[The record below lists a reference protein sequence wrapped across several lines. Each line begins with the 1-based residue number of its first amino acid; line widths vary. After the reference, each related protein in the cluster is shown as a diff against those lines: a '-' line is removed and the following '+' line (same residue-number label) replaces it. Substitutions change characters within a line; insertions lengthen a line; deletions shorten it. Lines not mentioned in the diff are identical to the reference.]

1 MRAFRQTTIK
11 RKLIGVIMLT
21 SGIALMVAFALMIV
35 SDYVSF
41 RSGLVRDLRT
51 LADVMGTSASSAL
64 DFDVEE
70 SAKETLA
77 GFAAAPNITTACI
90 YTKEGKIFASYLRD
104 KQSESPP
111 PKPGAEGYVFKNAY
125 LTLFHPGYLT
135 LFHPIMRDGERIG
148 TIYLQYSL
156 QETNAR
162 LARYAGIAGAIVLGA
177 SLIAFLFSSRL
188 QRVISEPILSLA
200 RTARIVSE
208 QKNYSV
214 RAEKR
219 TGDEIGFLI
228 DRFNE
233 MLAQIEEHEKELRE
247 VNEQLV
253 QSEQRARAGTQA
265 KSQFLANMSHE
276 LRTPLNAIIG
286 YSEMLQEEAQDGGL
300 ESFIPD
306 LKKINR
312 AGRHLL
318 ELIND
323 VLDLSKIEAGKMELY
338 LETFDIPSLLEEISA
353 TVKLLVEKNSNTI
366 EVRCPANLGA
376 MRADMTK
383 VRQALFNLLSNA
395 SKFTDHGKITL
406 EATRDASSSSGD
418 WIIFRVSDTGIGITP
433 EQQARVFEAFAQAEA
448 TTMRDF
454 GGTGLGLAITKNF
467 CRMMDGDVTL
477 TSEPG
482 KGSIFTIRLPSEVR
496 EPEAETE
503 PESKSIAA
511 RPVEGR
517 TVLVIDDD
525 ADTRDVLERFLNRK
539 GFHVECASSGQD
551 GLRLAKELHPAAI
564 TLDVMMPGMDG
575 WAVLSAIKSEPDLAD
590 IPVVML
596 TIVDDKNLG
605 YGLGATDYMIKPVDR
620 ERLAKILVKF
630 GDVPPPRSALV
641 IDDEEPARRM
651 LAGILEKEGW
661 NVIQAENGLVAIE
674 QMEKQRP
681 DLILLDL
688 IMPKMNGFEFV
699 AKLHKHD
706 EWQSIP
712 IVVITARDV
721 TIEDRVRLDG
731 YVEKVLLK
739 RALSEDAL
747 LAEIRDLISACVQ
760 RKQQRQNKPAGLPS
774 TAQH

>member
-11 RKLIGVIMLT
+11 RKLIGLIMLT
-21 SGIALMVAFALMIV
+21 SSVALIVAFALMIA

-41 RSGLVRDLRT
+41 RSGMVRDLRT
-51 LADVMGTSASSAL
+51 LADVVGTNGSSAL
-64 DFDVEE
+64 DFDDEE
-70 SAKETLA
+70 FATKTLA
-77 GFAAAPNITTACI
+77 ALAATPNISSASI
-90 YTKEGKIFASYLRD
+90 YTKEGKVLASYLRD
-104 KQSESPP
+104 KRSESPP
-111 PKPGAEGYVFKNAY
+111 TTPGAEGYLFKN
-125 LTLFHPGYLT
+125 GYLT
-135 LFHPIMRDGERIG
+135 LFRPIMRGGEQIG
-148 TIYLQYSL
+148 TIYLQSTL
-156 QETNAR
+156 QEMNAR
-162 LARYAGIAGAIVLGA
+162 LSRYSEIGGAIVLGA

-200 RTARIVSE
+200 HTARIVSE

-233 MLAQIEEHEKELRE
+233 MLGQIEEHEKELQD

-286 YSEMLQEEAQDGGL
+286 YSEMLQEEAQDSGQ

-338 LETFDIPSLLEEISA
+338 LETFDIPNLLEEISA
-353 TVKLLVEKNSNTI
+353 TVKLLVQKNSNTI

-376 MRADMTK
+376 MRADVTK

-395 SKFTDHGKITL
+395 SKFTNHGKITL
-406 EATRDASSSSGD
+406 EAAREVSSSNGD
-418 WIIFRVSDTGIGITP
+418 WIVFRVSDTGIGMTP
-433 EQQARVFEAFAQAEA
+433 EQQARVFEAFAQADA
-448 TTMRDF
+448 STMRDF

-467 CRMMDGDVTL
+467 CRMMGGDVAL

-482 KGSIFTIRLPSEVR
+482 KGSIFTIRLPTEVR
-496 EPEAETE
+496 ESEVELEA
-503 PESKSIAA
+503 ESKSIAA
-511 RPVEGR
+511 PPTVEGK
-517 TVLVIDDD
+517 TILVIDDD
-525 ADTRDVLERFLNRK
+525 ADTREVLERFLNRK

-564 TLDVMMPGMDG
+564 TLDVMMP
-575 WAVLSAIKSEPDLAD
+575 E
-590 IPVVML
+590 
-596 TIVDDKNLG
+596 
-605 YGLGATDYMIKPVDR
+605 
-620 ERLAKILVKF
+620 
-630 GDVPPPRSALV
+630 
-641 IDDEEPARRM
+641 
-651 LAGILEKEGW
+651 
-661 NVIQAENGLVAIE
+661 
-674 QMEKQRP
+674 
-681 DLILLDL
+681 
-688 IMPKMNGFEFV
+688 MNGFEFV
-699 AKLHKHD
+699 AELHKHD

-747 LAEIRDLISACVQ
+747 LAEIRDLISVCVQ
-760 RKQQRQNKPAGLPS
+760 RKQQRQNKPAGLAS
-774 TAQH
+774 TAQP

>member
-11 RKLIGVIMLT
+11 RKLIGLIMLT

-111 PKPGAEGYVFKNAY
+111 TKPGAEGYVFKNAY

-156 QETNAR
+156 QEMNAR

-208 QKNYSV
+208 KKNYSV

-219 TGDEIGFLI
+219 TGDETCFLI

-233 MLAQIEEHEKELRE
+233 MLGQIEEHEKELQE

-286 YSEMLQEEAQDGGL
+286 YSEMLQEEAQDSGQ

-338 LETFDIPSLLEEISA
+338 LETFDIPNLLEDVST
-353 TVKLLVEKNSNTI
+353 TVQLLVQKNSNVL

-383 VRQALFNLLSNA
+383 VRQSLFNLLSNA
-395 SKFTDHGKITL
+395 SKFTKNGKINL
-406 EATRDASSSSGD
+406 EAAREISPAKSD
-418 WIIFRVSDTGIGITP
+418 WIVFRVSDTGIGMTP
-433 EQQARVFEAFAQAEA
+433 EQQ
-448 TTMRDF
+448 
-454 GGTGLGLAITKNF
+454 N
-467 CRMMDGDVTL
+467 
-477 TSEPG
+477 
-482 KGSIFTIRLPSEVR
+482 
-496 EPEAETE
+496 
-503 PESKSIAA
+503 
-511 RPVEGR
+511 
-517 TVLVIDDD
+517 
-525 ADTRDVLERFLNRK
+525 
-539 GFHVECASSGQD
+539 H
-551 GLRLAKELHPAAI
+551 
-564 TLDVMMPGMDG
+564 
-575 WAVLSAIKSEPDLAD
+575 
-590 IPVVML
+590 
-596 TIVDDKNLG
+596 
-605 YGLGATDYMIKPVDR
+605 
-620 ERLAKILVKF
+620 
-630 GDVPPPRSALV
+630 
-641 IDDEEPARRM
+641 
-651 LAGILEKEGW
+651 
-661 NVIQAENGLVAIE
+661 
-674 QMEKQRP
+674 
-681 DLILLDL
+681 
-688 IMPKMNGFEFV
+688 
-699 AKLHKHD
+699 
-706 EWQSIP
+706 
-712 IVVITARDV
+712 
-721 TIEDRVRLDG
+721 
-731 YVEKVLLK
+731 
-739 RALSEDAL
+739 
-747 LAEIRDLISACVQ
+747 
-760 RKQQRQNKPAGLPS
+760 
-774 TAQH
+774 

>member
-11 RKLIGVIMLT
+11 RKLIGLIMLT

-64 DFDVEE
+64 DFDVAE

-111 PKPGAEGYVFKNAY
+111 TKPGAEGYVFKNAY
-125 LTLFHPGYLT
+125 RTLFHPGYLT

-156 QETNAR
+156 QEMNAR

-200 RTARIVSE
+200 HTARIVSE

-219 TGDEIGFLI
+219 THDEIGFLI

-233 MLAQIEEHEKELRE
+233 MLAQTEEHEKELQD

-286 YSEMLQEEAQDGGL
+286 YSEMLQEEAQDAAL

-318 ELIND
+318 ELINE

-338 LETFDIPSLLEEISA
+338 LETFDIRSLLEDVSA
-353 TVKLLVEKNSNTI
+353 TVQLLVQKNSNAI
-366 EVRCPANLGA
+366 ELRCPADLGA
-376 MRADMTK
+376 MRADITK

-395 SKFTDHGKITL
+395 SKFTEHGKITL
-406 EATRDASSSSGD
+406 EAAREVSSSNGD
-418 WIIFRVSDTGIGITP
+418 WIVFRVSDTGIGMTP
-433 EQQARVFEAFAQAEA
+433 EQQAHVFEAFAQAEA
-448 TTMRDF
+448 STMRDF
-454 GGTGLGLAITKNF
+454 GGTGLGLTITKNF
-467 CRMMDGDVTL
+467 CRMMGGDVTL

-482 KGSIFTIRLPSEVR
+482 KGSIFTIRLPIEVR
-496 EPEAETE
+496 EPETE
-503 PESKSIAA
+503 SEAESKSLAA
-511 RPVEGR
+511 PPPVEGK

-525 ADTRDVLERFLNRK
+525 ADTREVLERFLNRK

-551 GLRLAKELHPAAI
+551 GLRLARELHPAAI

-575 WAVLSAIKSEPDLAD
+575 WAVLSALKSDPELAD
-590 IPVVML
+590 IPVIML

-620 ERLAKILVKF
+620 ERLAEILMKF
-630 GDVPPPRSALV
+630 RDMPPPRSALV
-641 IDDEEPARRM
+641 IDDEEPAREM
-651 LAGILEKEGW
+651 LARILEKEGW
-661 NVIQAENGLVAIE
+661 NVIQAEDGLAA
-674 QMEKQRP
+674 MERMAEQRP

-688 IMPKMNGFEFV
+688 MMPKMNGFEFV
-699 AKLHKHD
+699 AELHKHD

-747 LAEIRDLISACVQ
+747 LAEIRDLISACVE
-760 RKQQRQNKPAGLPS
+760 RKQQRKNKQAG
-774 TAQH
+774 

>member
-1 MRAFRQTTIK
+1 MQAFRQTTIK
-11 RKLIGVIMLT
+11 RKLIALIMLT

-41 RSGLVRDLRT
+41 RSGMVRDLRT
-51 LADVMGTSASSAL
+51 LADVMGNNVGAAL
-64 DFDVEE
+64 DFFQAE
-70 SAKETLA
+70 
-77 GFAAAPNITTACI
+77 AATKSLLEGLKGAPNITTASV
-90 YTKEGKIFASYLRD
+90 YTKEGKLLASYLRD

-111 PKPGAEGYVFKNAY
+111 TKAGAEGYVFKNAY
-125 LTLFHPGYLT
+125 LTLFRPGYLT
-135 LFHPIMRDGERIG
+135 LFHPIIRDGERIG

-156 QETNAR
+156 REMNAR
-162 LARYAGIAGAIVLGA
+162 LTRDAGFAGAIVLGA
-177 SLIAFLFSSRL
+177 SLIALFFSSRL

-200 RTARIVSE
+200 HTARIVSE

-219 TGDEIGFLI
+219 TDDEIGFLI

-233 MLAQIEEHEKELRE
+233 MLAQIEEHQNEIQE

-286 YSEMLQEEAQDGGL
+286 YSEMLEEEAQDSGQ
-300 ESFIPD
+300 ESSIPD

-338 LETFDIPSLLEEISA
+338 LETFDIPNLLEDVRA
-353 TVKLLVEKNSNTI
+353 TVQLLVQKNSNAI
-366 EVRCPANLGA
+366 EVRCLADLGA
-376 MRADMTK
+376 MKADMTK
-383 VRQALFNLLSNA
+383 VRHALFNLLSNA
-395 SKFTDHGKITL
+395 SKFTKNGKITL
-406 EATRDASSSSGD
+406 EAARETSSSDGD
-418 WIIFRVSDTGIGITP
+418 WVIFRVSDTGIGMTP

-448 TTMRDF
+448 STMRDF

-467 CRMMDGDVTL
+467 CRMMGGDVTL

-482 KGSIFTIRLPSEVR
+482 KGSIFTIRLPIEVR
-496 EPEAETE
+496 EPETE
-503 PESKSIAA
+503 SEAESKSLAA
-511 RPVEGR
+511 PPPVEGK

-525 ADTRDVLERFLNRK
+525 ADTREVLERFLNRK
-539 GFHVECASSGQD
+539 GLHVECASSGQD
-551 GLRLAKELHPAAI
+551 GLRLARELHPAAI

-575 WAVLSAIKSEPDLAD
+575 WAVLSALKSDPELAD
-590 IPVVML
+590 IPVIML

-605 YGLGATDYMIKPVDR
+605 YGLGATDYMIKPLDR
-620 ERLAKILVKF
+620 ERLAEILMKF
-630 GDVPPPRSALV
+630 RDMPPPRSALV
-641 IDDEEPARRM
+641 IDDEEPAREM
-651 LAGILEKEGW
+651 LARILEKEGW
-661 NVIQAENGLVAIE
+661 NVIQAEDGLAA
-674 QMEKQRP
+674 MERMAEQRP

-688 IMPKMNGFEFV
+688 MMPKMNGFEFV
-699 AKLHKHD
+699 AELHKHD

-747 LAEIRDLISACVQ
+747 LAEIRDLISACVE
-760 RKQQRQNKPAGLPS
+760 RKQQRKNKQAG
-774 TAQH
+774 